1 MKKVHLPLSVGW
13 NDRGHGHGDYA
24 VLNKMGEP
32 ITIPFDYQEDAEF
45 ICKAVN
51 NFEELKEVVEGIY
64 MFLKKH
70 EKEAKIIDDKV
81 FARVKNLLKE
91 LEA

>member
-1 MKKVHLPLSVGW
+1 MKKIHLPLSVGW

-45 ICKAVN
+45 IYKAGN
-51 NFEELKEVVEGIY
+51 NHEELVEI
-64 MFLKKH
+64 LKRILPDYKYLSGGRA
-70 EKEAKIIDDKV
+70 ECEAKIKS
-81 FARVKNLLKE
+81 AETLLKE
-91 LEA
+91 LED